1 MLKRK
6 IVLGIILYSFLYT
19 IPRDYPLGKRGR
31 KNIMKA
37 LKKQLSIYNNK
48 KGQKK
53 YMVLI
58 KDAEVIMANVKV
70 TFSGEE
76 LSMLNPG
83 ALFAQLE
90 KNYSE
95 YLDIFDFNPS
105 WIKDLKDSYLGTGD
119 NTFTSIK
126 YTNKLI
132 LEIEENIKDMH

>member
-6 IVLGIILYSFLYT
+6 IVLGIVLYSFLHT
-19 IPRDYPLGKRGR
+19 IPKEYPLGKRGR

-37 LKKQLSIYNNK
+37 LKKQLSIYNSK
-48 KGQKK
+48 KGQEK

-58 KDAEVIMANVKV
+58 KIAEVIMTNTQVI
-70 TFSGEE
+70 FSGEE
-76 LSMLNPG
+76 LQMLNPG

-90 KNYSE
+90 KNYLE
-95 YLDIFDFNPS
+95 YLDIFNFNPS

-119 NTFTSIK
+119 NTFISIK

-132 LEIEENIKDMH
+132 LEIEENVKDMH

>member
-19 IPRDYPLGKRGR
+19 IPRNYPLGKRGR

-58 KDAEVIMANVKV
+58 KDTEVIMANVKV